1 MLVGE
6 LLTHF
11 LGSLHQGFE
20 TCLRE
25 LDDEQIHWRHSDD
38 TVSIAFH
45 TWHAV
50 RTKDNI
56 INFVCQDR
64 KKPVW
69 LRQGLDEAWGLPRVD
84 QGTGMS
90 DEQALQIRVPSVEA
104 LLQYAQDVHDDVI
117 PYVRDSG
124 EEELA
129 STVRVVQ
136 FGHLEKSQQIMQTCI
151 AHANTHLG
159 MVVTMRAL
167 LGIRSPGF

>member
-20 TCLRE
+20 TCVRE

-56 INFVCQDR
+56 IN
-64 KKPVW
+64 
-69 LRQGLDEAWGLPRVD
+69 LRLPGPEEARLAAPGPR
-84 QGTGMS
+84 
-90 DEQALQIRVPSVEA
+90 
-104 LLQYAQDVHDDVI
+104 
-117 PYVRDSG
+117 
-124 EEELA
+124 
-129 STVRVVQ
+129 
-136 FGHLEKSQQIMQTCI
+136 
-151 AHANTHLG
+151 
-159 MVVTMRAL
+159 
-167 LGIRSPGF
+167 